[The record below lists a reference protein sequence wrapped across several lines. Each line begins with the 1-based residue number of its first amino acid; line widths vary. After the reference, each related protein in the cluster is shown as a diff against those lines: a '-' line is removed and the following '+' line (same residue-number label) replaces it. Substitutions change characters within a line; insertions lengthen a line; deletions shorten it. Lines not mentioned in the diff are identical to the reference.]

1 MAAIASSAMP
11 REISADQLAALL
23 KPGMRIF
30 VQGSVGQ
37 PIALLRAIAEAEPRV
52 EGIHFVSPLTPGL
65 NGFDIGGEGRGN
77 RLTTFF
83 DYPALRRSWTSG
95 TVDFVPSHYSRIS
108 DWLKATGPVDIALIQ
123 LAPPDAGG
131 LCSLGL
137 SADFIPD
144 LLPYCD
150 CVVAQTN
157 PAMPDLPGA
166 PKIALDAL
174 DYSIFAEEDL
184 PVQPVP
190 KGDAISDA
198 IAGHVASIV
207 NDGDTI
213 QFGVGRLPQLA
224 VAGLLRKSD
233 LGLHSGL
240 VTPVV
245 RPLIES
251 GVLSGKRK
259 QVDSGLHV
267 TGAVSGDTDFYDWI
281 SARTDFAIRPVSYTH
296 AQATLSRIRNLVA
309 INSAIAV
316 DLFGQANAEM
326 AGSRQISG
334 SGGLVDFVRGANSAP
349 GGRSIICLPATSRDG
364 TRSNIVSRLNSVVTI
379 CRTDIDIVIT
389 EYGVARLRLLP
400 PAARA
405 QALIAIAA
413 PEFRQS
419 LEEEWKR
426 NAI

>member
-1 MAAIASSAMP
+1 MRPKTIT
-11 REISADQLAALL
+11 ADQLAALL
-23 KPGMRIF
+23 KPGMRVF

-37 PIALLRAIAEAEPRV
+37 PVALLRAIAEAESRV

-65 NGFDIGGEGRGN
+65 NGFDIGGDGRGN
-77 RLTTFF
+77 RLTSFF
-83 DYPALRRSWTSG
+83 NYPALGEAWTAG
-95 TVDFVPSHYSRIS
+95 RVDFVPSHYSRIS
-108 DWLKATGPVDIALIQ
+108 DWLKATGPIDIALIQ
-123 LAPPDAGG
+123 LAPPDAAG
-131 LCSLGL
+131 LCSTGL
-137 SADFIPD
+137 SADFMPD
-144 LLPYCD
+144 LLPHCD
-150 CVVAQTN
+150 CVVAQIN

-174 DYSIFAEEDL
+174 DYSIFIEEGL

-213 QFGVGRLPQLA
+213 QFGVGRVPQLA
-224 VAGLLRKSD
+224 VAGLHGKAD

-240 VTPVV
+240 ITPVV

-259 QVDSGLHV
+259 NVDTGLHV
-267 TGAVSGDTDFYDWI
+267 TGAVSGDADFYEWI
-281 SARTDFAIRPVSYTH
+281 TARTDFAIRPVSYTH
-296 AQATLSRIRNLVA
+296 AHATLSSIDNLVA

-334 SGGLVDFVRGANSAP
+334 SGGLVDFVRGATSAA

-400 PAARA
+400 LAERA
-405 QALIAIAA
+405 QSLIAIAA
-413 PEFRQS
+413 PAFRQS
-419 LEEEWKR
+419 LAEQWQR
-426 NAI
+426 SATG

>member
-1 MAAIASSAMP
+1 MP
-11 REISADQLAALL
+11 REIAADQLPALL
-23 KPGMRIF
+23 KPGMRVF

-65 NGFDIGGEGRGN
+65 NGFDVGGDGRGN
-77 RLTTFF
+77 RLTSFF
-83 DYPALRRSWTSG
+83 NYPALGEAWTAG
-95 TVDFVPSHYSRIS
+95 RVDFVPSHYSRIS
-108 DWLKATGPVDIALIQ
+108 DWLKATGPIDIALIQ
-123 LAPPDAGG
+123 LAPPDAVG
-131 LCSLGL
+131 LCSTGL
-137 SADFIPD
+137 SADFMPD
-144 LLPYCD
+144 LLPHCD
-150 CVVAQTN
+150 CVVAQIN

-174 DYSIFAEEDL
+174 DYSIFVEEAL

-213 QFGVGRLPQLA
+213 QFGVGRMPQLA
-224 VAGLLRKSD
+224 VAGLHGKAD

-245 RPLIES
+245 RPLIDS
-251 GVLSGKRK
+251 GVFSGKRK
-259 QVDSGLHV
+259 NLDTGLHV
-267 TGAVSGDTDFYDWI
+267 TGAVSGDANFYGWI
-281 SARTDFAIRPVSYTH
+281 AARTDFAIRPVSYTH
-296 AQATLSRIRNLVA
+296 AQTTLTSIDNLVA

-316 DLFGQANAEM
+316 DLFGQSNAEM
-326 AGSRQISG
+326 AGLRQISG
-334 SGGLVDFVRGANSAP
+334 SGGLVDFVRGATSAP

-400 PAARA
+400 LAERA
-405 QALIAIAA
+405 QSLIAIAA
-413 PEFRQS
+413 PAFRKPLAEQWQRS
-419 LEEEWKR
+419 
-426 NAI
+426 ATG

>member
-1 MAAIASSAMP
+1 MRPKTIT
-11 REISADQLAALL
+11 ADQLAALL
-23 KPGMRIF
+23 KPGMRVF

-37 PIALLRAIAEAEPRV
+37 PFALLRAIAEAEPRV

-65 NGFDIGGEGRGN
+65 NGFDIGGDGRGN

-83 DYPALRRSWTSG
+83 DYPALSESWTLG
-95 TVDFVPSHYSRIS
+95 NIDFVPSHYSAIV
-108 DWLKATGPVDIALIQ
+108 DWLKATGPVDMALIQ
-123 LAPPDAGG
+123 LAPPDASG
-131 LCSLGL
+131 LCSTGL
-137 SADFIPD
+137 AADFMPD
-144 LLPYCD
+144 LLPHCD
-150 CVVAQTN
+150 CVVAQIN

-174 DYSIFAEEDL
+174 DFTIFIEEDL

-213 QFGVGRLPQLA
+213 QFGVGRVPQLA
-224 VAGLLRKSD
+224 VAGLHGKAD

-240 VTPVV
+240 ITPVV

-259 QVDSGLHV
+259 NVDTGLHV
-267 TGAVSGDTDFYDWI
+267 TGAVSGDADFYDWI
-281 SARTDFAIRPVSYTH
+281 AARTDFAIRPVSHTH
-296 AQATLSRIRNLVA
+296 AHATLSSIDNLVA

-334 SGGLVDFVRGANSAP
+334 SGGLVDFVRGATSAA

-364 TRSNIVSRLNSVVTI
+364 SRSNIVSRLNSVVTI

-389 EYGVARLRLLP
+389 EYGVARLRLLSLD
-400 PAARA
+400 ARA
-405 QALIAIAA
+405 KALIAIAA
-413 PEFRQS
+413 PAFRPS
-419 LEEEWKR
+419 LAEQWQR
-426 NAI
+426 SATG

>member
-1 MAAIASSAMP
+1 MP

-37 PIALLRAIAEAEPRV
+37 PIALLRAIADTEPGI
-52 EGIHFVSPLTPGL
+52 EGIHFISPLTPGL
-65 NGFDIGGEGRGN
+65 NGFDIGGDGRGN

-83 DYPALRRSWTSG
+83 DYPALRRSWRSG
-95 TVDFVPSHYSRIS
+95 AVDFMPSHYSRIS
-108 DWLKATGPVDIALIQ
+108 DWLKATGPIDIALIQ
-123 LAPPDAGG
+123 LAPPDATG

-150 CVVAQTN
+150 CVVTQIN

-166 PKIALDAL
+166 PKIALGAL
-174 DYSIFAEEDL
+174 DYTVSVEEGL

-190 KGDAISDA
+190 KGDVISDA

-224 VAGLLRKSD
+224 VAGLLHKSD

-251 GVLSGKRK
+251 GILSGKRK
-259 QVDSGLHV
+259 QVDAGLHV

-309 INSAIAV
+309 INSAISV

-326 AGSRQISG
+326 AGAQQISG
-334 SGGLVDFVRGANSAP
+334 SGGLVDFVRGANSAA

-364 TRSNIVSRLNSVVTI
+364 TRSNIVSRLNSVITI
-379 CRTDIDIVIT
+379 CRTDVDIVIT
-389 EYGVARLRLLP
+389 EFGVASLRLLP
-400 PAARA
+400 LHARA
-405 QALIAIAA
+405 RALIAIAA
-413 PEFRQS
+413 PAFRQS
-419 LEEEWKR
+419 LEEEWQR

>member
-1 MAAIASSAMP
+1 
-11 REISADQLAALL
+11 
-23 KPGMRIF
+23 MRIF
-30 VQGSVGQ
+30 VQGSIGQ
-37 PIALLRAIAEAEPRV
+37 PIALLRAIADAEPGI
-52 EGIHFVSPLTPGL
+52 EGLHFVSPLTPGL

-83 DYPALRRSWTSG
+83 DYPALRRCWTSG
-95 TVDFVPSHYSRIS
+95 TVDFVPSHYSRIT

-123 LAPPDAGG
+123 LAPPDASG
-131 LCSLGL
+131 LCSTGL

-144 LLPYCD
+144 LLSYCD
-150 CVVAQTN
+150 CVVAQIN
-157 PAMPDLPGA
+157 PAMPDLQGA

-174 DYSIFAEEDL
+174 DYSIFVQEDL

-198 IAGHVASIV
+198 IADHVASIV

-224 VAGLLRKSD
+224 VAGLHPKAD

-251 GVLSGKRK
+251 GALSGKRK
-259 QVDSGLHV
+259 QVDVGLHV
-267 TGAVSGDTDFYDWI
+267 IGAVSGDADFYEWI
-281 SARTDFAIRPVSYTH
+281 AARPDFAIRPVSCTH
-296 AQATLSRIRNLVA
+296 AQTILSRIDNLVA
-309 INSAIAV
+309 INSVIAV

-334 SGGLVDFVRGANSAP
+334 SGGLVDFVRGANGAP

-364 TRSNIVSRLNSVVTI
+364 SRSNIVSRLNSVVTI

-389 EYGVARLRLLP
+389 EYGVARLGQLP
-400 PAARA
+400 LDARA
-405 QALIAIAA
+405 EALIAIAA
-413 PEFRQS
+413 PRFRKS
-419 LEEEWKR
+419 LTEEWKR

>member
-1 MAAIASSAMP
+1 MRP

-23 KPGMRIF
+23 KPGMRVF

-52 EGIHFVSPLTPGL
+52 KGIHFVSPLTPGL
-65 NGFDIGGEGRGN
+65 NSIDVGGDGRGH

-83 DYPALRRSWTSG
+83 NYPALSESWTLG
-95 TVDFVPSHYSRIS
+95 NIDFVPSHYSAIA
-108 DWLKATGPVDIALIQ
+108 DWIKATGPVDMALIQ
-123 LAPPDAGG
+123 LAPPDAAG
-131 LCSLGL
+131 LCSTGL
-137 SADFIPD
+137 AADFMPD
-144 LLPYCD
+144 LLPHCD
-150 CVVAQTN
+150 CVVAQIN

-174 DYSIFAEEDL
+174 DYSVLVEEDL
-184 PVQPVP
+184 SVQPVP

-224 VAGLLRKSD
+224 VAGLHGKAD

-259 QVDSGLHV
+259 QVDEGLHV

-281 SARTDFAIRPVSYTH
+281 AARTDFAIRPVSYTH
-296 AQATLSRIRNLVA
+296 AQTTLSSIDNLVA

-316 DLFGQANAEM
+316 DLFGQVNAEM

-364 TRSNIVSRLNSVVTI
+364 TRSNIVSRLNSVVTV

-389 EYGVARLRLLP
+389 EYGIARLRRLP
-400 PAARA
+400 FDARA
-405 QALIAIAA
+405 HALVAIAA
-413 PEFRQS
+413 PRFRQS
-419 LEEEWKR
+419 LAEEWKR